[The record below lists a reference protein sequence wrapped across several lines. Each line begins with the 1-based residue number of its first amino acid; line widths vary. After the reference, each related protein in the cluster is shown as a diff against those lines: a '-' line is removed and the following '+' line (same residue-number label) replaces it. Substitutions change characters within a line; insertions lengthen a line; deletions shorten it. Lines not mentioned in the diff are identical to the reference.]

1 MSDDRKELKPP
12 FELAK
17 LFRADHAAAAADHG
31 DPVDEIAERCRR
43 LGLDVQQE
51 TLKPVYNI
59 MRPCRGEFEIPRC
72 VDVRLPELRPR
83 FYVFWGDS
91 KCDCIEG
98 DDTEIMFL
106 VVYNPYRNLT
116 LCEVEVNRVRVVDSA
131 GNDVPK
137 LPDGSDSIQLV
148 PRGKYCFG
156 DLAPCGIAW
165 RQFVLRLRGAPPG
178 SYRILIEGICFELCL
193 HRMTEDCVTFDVCK
207 D

>member
-17 LFRADHAAAAADHG
+17 LFRADHAAAATDHG

-43 LGLDVQQE
+43 LGLEVQQE

-59 MRPCRGEFEIPRC
+59 MRPCRGEFEIPKC
-72 VDVRLPELRPR
+72 ADVRLPELRPR

-98 DDTEIMFL
+98 DTEIMVL

-156 DLAPCGIAW
+156 DLPPCGIAW